1 MTKPFTT
8 LLLLFGLFLGVYG
21 QTSLTFKDHAYRVG
35 DTHHFYLTEKADEGG
50 SGPNQVWDF
59 SRLKVTGELTSK
71 MLSPSE
77 TPGAAIADANC
88 AIKESDNFFYFKV
101 TDESVIDYGFSGC
114 GGVFKL
120 DKPIVRFKYPCTYGY
135 SQSGDFQGSNIS
147 NPGAKIT
154 GTYKIE
160 ADAYGKLVLPNNVTF
175 DNVIRVK
182 SVRKFTGSNAAE
194 VTYKWYSA
202 DVRYP
207 LLTIIK
213 SDDNSKSIATLTAYY
228 ADASQLKLKAV
239 EETSATSGEGS
250 ISAYPNPF
258 GDNLIL
264 EYRLNNAGFVKV
276 DLLDN
281 SGKLVQAILSE
292 NQSQGGHRKTL
303 TSEISSLSPGIYY
316 IKAIIDGNV
325 IVKKVVKY

>member
-8 LLLLFGLFLGVYG
+8 FLLLFSLVLGVCG
-21 QTSLTFKDHAYRVG
+21 QTSLTYKDHAYRVG

-59 SRLKVTGELTSK
+59 SKLKVTGELTSK
-71 MLSPSE
+71 MLNPAE
-77 TPGAAIADANC
+77 TPGAAIAEANC
-88 AIKESDNFFYFKV
+88 AIKEFDNFFYFKV
-101 TDESVIDYGFSGC
+101 TDESIIDYGFSGC

-120 DKPIVRFKYPCTYGY
+120 DKPIVRFTYPCTYGY
-135 SQSGDFQGSNIS
+135 SQSGDFQGSNVN

-154 GTYKIE
+154 GTYKIV
-160 ADAYGKLVLPNNVTF
+160 ADAYGKLMLPNNVVF
-175 DNVIRVK
+175 DKVIRVK
-182 SVRKFTGSNAAE
+182 SVRKFTGSNSAE

-213 SDDNSKSIATLTAYY
+213 SDENSKSVSVLTAYY

-239 EETSATSGEGS
+239 EETAVANGENT

-258 GDNLIL
+258 DNNLIL
-264 EYRLNNAGFVKV
+264 EYRLNSAGFVKV

-281 SGKLVQAILSE
+281 AGKPVQAILSE
-292 NQSQGGHRKTL
+292 NQSQGGHSKTL
-303 TSEISSLSPGIYY
+303 TSEISSLAPGIYY
-316 IKAIIDGNV
+316 IKAVIDGNV